1 MRRTHILIAALGALA
16 LAQSA
21 AASPVGL
28 WRAKDG
34 AQIRV
39 ATCGKAVCGFI
50 ATTNPRLDPQ
60 TGRPPVDKHNPDP
73 AKRHRPL
80 AGMQILFGMAPS
92 APGVW
97 SGELYNDD
105 DGHTYRGKIR
115 ELGPKAIRIEG
126 CAGALCGGEE
136 LTRLK

>member
-1 MRRTHILIAALGALA
+1 VRHISPVIAALAALMLCGA
-16 LAQSA
+16 A

-39 ATCGKAVCGFI
+39 ATCGRALCGFI
-50 ATTNPRLDPQ
+50 ATTNPRLDSH

-73 AKRHRPL
+73 ARRNRPL
-80 AGMQILFGMAPS
+80 VGLQILFGMAPS
-92 APGVW
+92 AT
-97 SGELYNDD
+97 GEWVGQLYNDD
-105 DGHTYRGKIR
+105 DGRTYRGKIR
-115 ELGPKAIRIEG
+115 ELGPQAIRIEG

-136 LTRLK
+136 LTRLR

>member
-1 MRRTHILIAALGALA
+1 MRRTSVFIAALSALA
-16 LAQSA
+16 LTAAA

-39 ATCGKAVCGFI
+39 VACGRALCSFI
-50 ATTNPRLDPQ
+50 ATTNPRLDPS

-73 AKRHRPL
+73 ARRDRPL
-80 AGMQILFGMAPS
+80 AGLQILFGMAPNG
-92 APGVW
+92 PGEW
-97 SGELYNDD
+97 SGQLYNDD

-115 ELGPKAIRIEG
+115 ELGPNAIRIEG
-126 CAGALCGGEE
+126 CAGALCGGQE

>member
-1 MRRTHILIAALGALA
+1 MRILIGLSLSILLAA
-16 LAQSA
+16 SA
-21 AASPVGL
+21 ADASPVGL

-39 ATCGKAVCGFI
+39 ASCGKDSLCGFV
-50 ATTNPRLDPQ
+50 ASTNPRVDPA

-73 AKRHRPL
+73 AKRNRPL
-80 AGMQILFGMAPS
+80 VGIEILSGMMPS
-92 APGVW
+92 APGEW
-97 SGELYNDD
+97 SGALYNED

-115 ELGPKAIRIEG
+115 ELGPHAIRIEG

>member
-1 MRRTHILIAALGALA
+1 MRILIGLSLSILLA
-16 LAQSA
+16 TSA
-21 AASPVGL
+21 AEASPVGL

-39 ATCGKAVCGFI
+39 ATCGKERLCGFV

-73 AKRHRPL
+73 AKRNRPL
-80 AGMQILFGMAPS
+80 VGIEILSGMTPS
-92 APGVW
+92 APGEW
-97 SGELYNDD
+97 SGQLYNED
-105 DGHTYRGKIR
+105 DGRTYRGKIR
-115 ELGPKAIRIEG
+115 ELGPQAIRIEG

>member
-1 MRRTHILIAALGALA
+1 VRAISLGISAVAVFALTGAAT
-16 LAQSA
+16 
-21 AASPVGL
+21 ASPVGL

-34 AQIRV
+34 GQIRV
-39 ATCGKAVCGFI
+39 APCGKTLCGFV
-50 ATTNPRLDPQ
+50 ATTQAKIDPA

-73 AKRHRPL
+73 AKRNRPL

-97 SGELYNDD
+97 SGQIYNDD
-105 DGHTYRGKIR
+105 DGRTYDGKIK
-115 ELGPKAIRIEG
+115 ELGPREIRIEG

>member
-1 MRRTHILIAALGALA
+1 MRKISLVIVALA
-16 LAQSA
+16 GLTYTGAA

-39 ATCGKAVCGFI
+39 TTCGKPLCGFI

-60 TGRPPVDKHNPDP
+60 TGRPPLDKHNPDP

-80 AGMQILFGMAPS
+80 AGLQILFGMAPS
-92 APGVW
+92 APGLW
-97 SGELYNDD
+97 AGELYNDD
-105 DGHTYRGKIR
+105 DGRTYRGKIR
-115 ELGPKAIRIEG
+115 ELGPRAIRIEG

>member
-1 MRRTHILIAALGALA
+1 MRAILIVITALGTLA
-16 LAQSA
+16 LAPA
-21 AASPVGL
+21 AQASPVGL

-39 ATCGKAVCGFI
+39 APCGKALCGFI
-50 ATTNPRLDPQ
+50 ATTNPRLDPH
-60 TGRPPVDKHNPDP
+60 TGRPPVDKKNPDP
-73 AKRHRPL
+73 ERRNRPL
-80 AGMQILFGMAPS
+80 VGLQILFGMTPS
-92 APGVW
+92 APGEW

-115 ELGPKAIRIEG
+115 EVGPRAIRIEG
-126 CAGALCGGEE
+126 CAGALCGGES